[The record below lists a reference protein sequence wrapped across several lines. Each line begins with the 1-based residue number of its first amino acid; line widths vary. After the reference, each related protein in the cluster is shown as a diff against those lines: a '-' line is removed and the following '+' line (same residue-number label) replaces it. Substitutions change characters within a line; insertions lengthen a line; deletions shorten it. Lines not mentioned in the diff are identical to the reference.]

1 MTMAEVKHTPGPLSV
16 RVNERWPYDIE
27 TLSAAGEV
35 VFSERMP
42 AHSTKMRSH
51 DDLWAG
57 VGFPPNER
65 EEIVETNRRA
75 VADATIR
82 AAAPDLFEA
91 AAEFCR
97 RVEAGEIRSKR
108 SYAAFKAA
116 LSKATAQQEGR

>member
-1 MTMAEVKHTPGPLSV
+1 MAEVKHTPGPLTV
-16 RVNERWPYDIE
+16 RVSEHWPYNIE
-27 TLSAAGEV
+27 TLNEAGEV
-35 VFSERMP
+35 VFSDLMP
-42 AHSTKMRSH
+42 AHSTLMRSH
-51 DDLWAG
+51 DDLWSG

-65 EEIVETNRRA
+65 DEVIAGNRRA

-97 RVEAGEIRSKR
+97 RVDAGEIRSKR